1 MTGTIPTD
9 ALARYLAATP
19 EQRAAADRFLRGV
32 AAEPGGGSEPGGAG
46 AEPGGGGGVPAALRR
61 IEQKVDAMRARIE
74 GGAAGREVEVS
85 EREAA
90 RVFLLLQR
98 LEGGPKQ
105 RKAPLPAVFR
115 LLVLGG
121 LSQRAAAARCGCA
134 ESLISARAS
143 AIERAFGLSLER
155 LRSYAAALA
164 EMETAVKGDRW
175 RRRSAGRP
183 DDAEEVEEAE
193 EGRL

>member
-1 MTGTIPTD
+1 LTGAIPTD

-32 AAEPGGGSEPGGAG
+32 AAEPGGGDPGGAG
-46 AEPGGGGGVPAALRR
+46 AEPGGGSGVQAALRR
-61 IEQKVDAMRARIE
+61 IEQKVDALRARLE
-74 GGAAGREVEVS
+74 GGAAGREAEAG
-85 EREAA
+85 EREAE
-90 RVFLLLQR
+90 RVFRLLQR

-134 ESLISARAS
+134 ESLISARAA

-155 LRSYAAALA
+155 LRSYAAALS
-164 EMETAVKGDRW
+164 EMERAVRGDRR
-175 RRRSAGRP
+175 RRRSTGRP
-183 DDAEEVEEAE
+183 EDFERSEAE
-193 EGRL
+193 EEGGF